1 MNNQGEA
8 PPSTGLA
15 KKRILLVDDHP
26 IFRHGLEDLLEKQ
39 ADLAICGHADS
50 APAALT
56 EMRRLNPDLAIVDVS
71 INGTNGIELVKQM
84 KAESPNLSILVLS
97 MHDESIYALRA
108 LKAGALGYVMKA
120 EALQQVINAVRR
132 VLDGHIFV
140 SPRFGEKLIFKAVHG
155 GDSGATGSPVD
166 LLSDRELEVL
176 VMLGKGHNTKSIANE
191 LHLSVKTIETH
202 RAHIKEKLGFADA
215 SEMVRFAVDWV
226 THQEI
231 A

>member
-1 MNNQGEA
+1 MGKQDETNPSSEA
-8 PPSTGLA
+8 A
-15 KKRILLVDDHP
+15 RKRILLVDDHP
-26 IFRHGLEDLLEKQ
+26 IFRHGLEDLLKKQ
-39 ADLAICGHADS
+39 ADLTVCGHADS
-50 APAALT
+50 APDALT

-84 KAESPNLSILVLS
+84 KAELPKLPILVLS

-120 EALQQVINAVRR
+120 EALQQVIYAVRR
-132 VLDGHIFV
+132 VLEGHIFV

-155 GDSGATGSPVD
+155 GESGSPVD

-176 VMLGKGHNTKSIANE
+176 VMLGKGHNTKSIADE